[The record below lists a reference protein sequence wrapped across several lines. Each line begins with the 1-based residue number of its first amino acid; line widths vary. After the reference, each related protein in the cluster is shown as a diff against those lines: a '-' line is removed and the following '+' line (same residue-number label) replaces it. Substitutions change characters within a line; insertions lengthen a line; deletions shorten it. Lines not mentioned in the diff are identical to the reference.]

1 MKNAESG
8 RILEFYI
15 SKDINQIK
23 FLKFSFTSKS
33 KLLDEKLWID
43 ENFEKLNK
51 VTEELMKNAI
61 LDYLKYEMSYFPNDN
76 EDSEDSEENEDKDDL
91 DNENHDGEED
101 KPDLK
106 LKKKSKK
113 KKSWDIP
120 EKILICG

>member
-1 MKNAESG
+1 MNNTESR

-76 EDSEDSEENEDKDDL
+76 EDSEDSEDNEDNEDKNDL
-91 DNENHDGEED
+91 DNKNHDGEED

-106 LKKKSKK
+106 FKKKSKK
-113 KKSWDIP
+113 LKVGMSLKKY
-120 EKILICG
+120 

>member
-1 MKNAESG
+1 M
-8 RILEFYI
+8 
-15 SKDINQIK
+15 
-23 FLKFSFTSKS
+23 
-33 KLLDEKLWID
+33 DEKLWID

-91 DNENHDGEED
+91 DNENYDGEED

-106 LKKKSKK
+106 LKKKTKK